1 MKGSQIGIIGG
12 GIAAAVIIAVL
23 LVSQTGISQ
32 DTTPL
37 PADNDVVTPTIEP
50 ENEVA
55 VQSEDKLLVYTTFY
69 PLYQFTQG
77 VAGDAAEVRILIP
90 SNADPHASELGPKT
104 IAALT
109 KADMVIY
116 NGADFEPYIDEIMSA
131 SDFAHIVFVDSSE
144 GIELMEG
151 EAHDHHGHGSHG
163 EDVHDDHSKEDGHD
177 EHTEDFYKEIEHVI
191 EEFEAGEIT
200 QSQSIEE
207 IEEILSEHEGDGH
220 GHEGAIEDIEHL
232 IHEIEDGHIDGAEGL
247 EEIHHLVSGED
258 VHDDHSK
265 EDGHDE
271 HTEDF
276 YKEIEHVIEEFEAGE
291 ITQSQSIEEIEEI
304 LSEHEGDGHGHEGAI
319 EDIEHLIHEIE
330 DGHIDGAEGLEE
342 IHHLVSGEDV
352 HDDHSKEDGHDEHG
366 EEGVIDHTYDPHI
379 WLDPILAKAQVM
391 TIADHLQESD
401 PAHAEIYH
409 DNAISYANQLDQ
421 LDQEIRSDVS
431 SCAKDTFVPFHN
443 AFSYFAERYD
453 LNTLAVIQEFS
464 PETPV
469 TAKDIEELIHF
480 AEDNDIKYFFT
491 EENRNPKLAERLA
504 SELGGDILL
513 FSPLESLSANDD
525 PNVTYF
531 EKMRENVD
539 NLQIAL
545 ECN

>member
-23 LVSQTGISQ
+23 FVSMGTQN
-32 DTTPL
+32 DTVPL
-37 PADNDVVTPTIEP
+37 PASNDVVI
-50 ENEVA
+50 
-55 VQSEDKLLVYTTFY
+55 QSEDKFLVYTTFY

-77 VAGDAAEVRILIP
+77 VAGDAADVRILIP
-90 SNADPHASELGPKT
+90 SNGDPHSFELGPKT
-104 IAALT
+104 IVDLT
-109 KADMVIY
+109 KADMLIY
-116 NGADFEPYIDEIMSA
+116 NGADFEPYIDEIMSS
-131 SDFAHIVFVDSSE
+131 SDFDHIVFVDSSE
-144 GIELMEG
+144 GISLMKG
-151 EAHDHHGHGSHG
+151 EAHDHSSHGSNG
-163 EDVHDDHSKEDGHD
+163 DEKHD
-177 EHTEDFYKEIEHVI
+177 EHAEEFYEEIAHVI

-220 GHEGAIEDIEHL
+220 GHEGAIEDIQNL
-232 IHEIEDGHIDGAEGL
+232 IHEIEDGHMEGAEGL

-258 VHDDHSK
+258 VHDDHAK

-271 HTEDF
+271 HAEEDM
-276 YKEIEHVIEEFEAGE
+276 
-291 ITQSQSIEEIEEI
+291 
-304 LSEHEGDGHGHEGAI
+304 
-319 EDIEHLIHEIE
+319 
-330 DGHIDGAEGLEE
+330 
-342 IHHLVSGEDV
+342 
-352 HDDHSKEDGHDEHG
+352 
-366 EEGVIDHTYDPHI
+366 DHTYDPHI
-379 WLDPILAKAQVM
+379 WLDPILAKSQVM
-391 TIADHLQESD
+391 TIADHLKESD
-401 PAHAEIYH
+401 PEHAEIYH
-409 DNAISYANQLDQ
+409 DNSISYANQLDL

-491 EENRNPKLAERLA
+491 EENRNPRIADRLA
-504 SELGGDILL
+504 TELGGDILT
-513 FSPLESLSANDD
+513 FSPLESLAAEDD
-525 PNVTYF
+525 PDTTYF
-531 EKMRENVD
+531 DKMRQNVD

-545 ECN
+545 ECSS